1 MFNRFKALYSNQL
14 SKMKNFDNENLKN
27 KLYINEYNDR
37 FAENLNKKIES
48 SQLRID
54 KIRKSI
60 QNTKL

>member
-1 MFNRFKALYSNQL
+1 MFNRFKDLYSKQL
-14 SKMKNFDNENLKN
+14 SKMKEFDDENLKN
-27 KLYINEYNDR
+27 KLYMNEYNNR
-37 FAENLNKKIES
+37 FSENLNKKIES